1 MSMGTFAVIGLPVL
15 MPIVAIL
22 QLLFPGL
29 LGERWRQYRAAIT
42 VLLTQ
47 STVIFAHWA
56 AVRWLPRSR
65 GWWLRDDVL
74 WAELVLTALIGA
86 VVAGVAHGRSR
97 RGTAAPIG
105 RPTRLE
111 YVAFGAIVATWAGR
125 AAYLIA
131 TGTSPLDQFTVV
143 ALAAA
148 AALGNLLVRGLA
160 PAGARPA
167 IRTES
172 VFLWGLVLAG
182 IGIGLYLERPDRAA
196 NAEAGVV
203 AAEWPTFRGGEA
215 RTGSL
220 DPADPGPT
228 APVLLWTFD
237 PGERKGRVVFHSSP
251 TVVDGQVYVGGLHEI
266 LTQADGVLYCIN
278 ARAAV
283 GGSPAPAPGAL
294 LWRFTAGDTLKP
306 VYSSPT
312 VAGGRVY
319 LGEGYHQDHD
329 CRLLCLDARRGDR
342 ALWTHA
348 TASHV
353 ESTAT
358 IAGGRIYFG
367 AGDDGLIA
375 LGAAAAGRPER
386 LWQVGKI
393 HIDAP
398 PLVVGDRL
406 YVGSVA
412 GDAYQELAILAVA
425 ARDGKPLWK
434 IPSPLPAP
442 DAPAY
447 ADGRVFVGLGN
458 GKMDQD
464 AEQPAGALWCLDA
477 ATGRR
482 LWEAKAAA
490 GVLGTPALM
499 NGAVYFGSR
508 DHSCRAVA
516 QRDGKPL
523 WQTDAGGPIV
533 ASPIAAGGKVYV
545 LTVEGRLACLDG
557 STGRERWHLDLDV
570 PDADAFS
577 SPMLAGGRLYVAAGG
592 KVLCLGDRQPP

>member
-1 MSMGTFAVIGLPVL
+1 MGTFAVIGLPVL

-86 VVAGVAHGRSR
+86 IVAAVTHR
-97 RGTAAPIG
+97 RGRAVAAPIG
-105 RPTRLE
+105 RPARLE
-111 YVAFGAIVATWAGR
+111 YLAFGALVAVGAVR
-125 AAYLIA
+125 AFYLIA
-131 TGTSPLDQFTVV
+131 TGGSPIDQFLVV
-143 ALAAA
+143 TLAAG
-148 AALGNLLVRGLA
+148 AALGNLIARGFA
-160 PAGARPA
+160 SRDARPM

-182 IGIGLYLERPDRAA
+182 VSIGLYLERPGRAA
-196 NAEAGVV
+196 NGEAGVV
-203 AAEWPTFRGGEA
+203 AAEWPTFRGNEA

-220 DPADPGPT
+220 DPADPGPK
-228 APVLLWTFD
+228 APVILWTFN

-251 TVVDGQVYVGGLHEI
+251 TVVDGQVYVGGLHEV
-266 LTQADGVLYCIN
+266 LTQADGVLYCID
-278 ARAAV
+278 ARAT
-283 GGSPAPAPGAL
+283 APGAL
-294 LWRFTAGDTLKP
+294 IWRFTAGGTLKP

-319 LGEGYHQDHD
+319 VGEGYHQDHD
-329 CRLLCLDARRGDR
+329 CRLLCLDARRGDE
-342 ALWTHA
+342 ALWTSA

-358 IAGGRIYFG
+358 IANGRIFLG
-367 AGDDGLIA
+367 AGDDGVIA
-375 LGAAAAGRPER
+375 LRAAASGEPLR
-386 LWQVGKI
+386 LWQAGKM
-393 HIDAP
+393 HVDAS

-406 YVGSVA
+406 YVGSVV
-412 GDAYQELAILAVA
+412 GDAYQELAILAVD

-434 IPSPLPAP
+434 VPSPLPVP
-442 DAPAY
+442 DALAH
-447 ADGRVFVGLGN
+447 ADGRVFAGLGN
-458 GKMDQD
+458 GKFDQD
-464 AEQPAGALWCLDA
+464 ADRPAGALWCLDA
-477 ATGRR
+477 ATGQR
-482 LWEAKAAA
+482 LWEAKAGA

-499 NGAVYFGSR
+499 GSSVVFGSR
-508 DHSCRAVA
+508 DRSCRAVA

-523 WQTDAGGPIV
+523 WRVDAGGPIV

-557 STGRERWHLDLDV
+557 ATGRQLWHLALDV
-570 PDADAFS
+570 PDADAYS
-577 SPMLAGGRLYVAAGG
+577 SPMLAGGRLYVAVGG
-592 KVLCLGDRQPP
+592 KVLCLGDRPTP